1 MVSKFS
7 NLFNHTKEDMLS
19 SIVVFLVALPLCLGI
34 ALASG
39 VPLLSGL
46 ISGIVGGIVIGMASK
61 SHLSVSGPAAGLVVI
76 VINAISDLGSF
87 QAFLFAVI
95 IAGVLQIILG
105 FAKAGVIGMYF
116 PSSVIKGML
125 AAIGLILILKQF
137 PHLLGFDA
145 DAFGE
150 MEFFEASG
158 GNTFSTLIEP
168 FRNPVIGSFIIG
180 IVSIFFLI
188 IWGSKRVQNV
198 KGLKQLPG
206 GILVVFMGVFL
217 NFLFRKF
224 YPEANLGSEHL
235 VQIPVF
241 SDFGSFTSSMILPS
255 FDAIGNPTTYI
266 VAITIA
272 IVASL
277 ETLLSTEAIDRMDP
291 LKRHTPANAELKAQ
305 GLGNIVCG
313 LVGGLPVTAVIVRSS
328 TNLQA
333 GGRTKMATIYH
344 GLMLLIAVA
353 FLPTI
358 MNKIP
363 LASLAAILIMVGYKL
378 TNAGLYKAQYKIG
391 LQQFIPFIVTIVAI
405 LFTDLLIGIMV
416 GMVVGIFYIL
426 KSNYQVPYRYTEE
439 RDAANGL
446 ERIVIQLSEHVSF
459 LNKANLRNTLEHI
472 PEHAKVV
479 IDGTQ
484 TKRIDRDALE
494 LIHDFKFEAVE
505 KNIRTEF
512 INIPLL

>member
-1 MVSKFS
+1 MSSKIS
-7 NLFNHTKEDMLS
+7 NLFKYTKEDLLS
-19 SIVVFLVALPLCLGI
+19 SVVVFLVALPLCLGI

-76 VINAISDLGSF
+76 VINAITDLGSF

-95 IAGVLQIILG
+95 IAGVIQLILG

-125 AAIGLILILKQF
+125 AAIGLILILKQI

-150 MEFFEASG
+150 MKFFETSG

-168 FRNPVIGSFIIG
+168 FKNPVAGSFIIG
-180 IVSIFFLI
+180 IFSLLFLI
-188 IWGSKRVQNV
+188 AWGSKRVQSV
-198 KGLKQLPG
+198 KWLKQIPG
-206 GILVVFMGVFL
+206 GILIVFIGVL
-217 NFLFRKF
+217 MNYLFTAY
-224 YPEANLGSEHL
+224 YPAYSLGNAHL

-241 SDFGSFTSSMILPS
+241 SDFSSFTSSIIFPS
-255 FDAIGNPTTYI
+255 FDSIGNPQTYI

-291 LKRHTPANAELKAQ
+291 LKRHTPSNAELKAQ
-305 GLGNIVCG
+305 GIGNIVCG

-344 GLMLLIAVA
+344 GLFLLIAVA
-353 FLPTI
+353 FLPAI

-363 LASLAAILIMVGYKL
+363 LASLAAILIMVGFKL
-378 TNAGLYKAQYKIG
+378 TKPALYREQFKVG

-405 LFTDLLIGIMV
+405 LFTDLLIGIVV
-416 GMVVGIFYIL
+416 GMVVGVFYIL
-426 KSNYQVPYRYTEE
+426 KTNYQVPYKYTEE
-439 RDAANGL
+439 RDDANSL
-446 ERIVIQLSEHVSF
+446 EKIYIHLSEHVSF
-459 LNKANLRNTLEHI
+459 LNKANLLNTLQHI
-472 PEHAKVV
+472 PAEAKVV
-479 IDGTQ
+479 IDGSNA
-484 TKRIDRDALE
+484 KRIDHDALE
-494 LIHDFKFEAVE
+494 VIHNFKFEGKE
-505 KNIRTEF
+505 KNIDTELV
-512 INIPLL
+512 NIPAL